1 MSPKSKS
8 KLRKKK
14 TPSPSLDT
22 TGQFIAISRT
32 MQEQLKI
39 LIEQTGIDPA
49 DIPGRIEDILNGG
62 QSIIQEK
69 LAGKPES
76 I

>member
-1 MSPKSKS
+1 MSKS
-8 KLRKKK
+8 KKTK
-14 TPSPSLDT
+14 TPLPTGLDT
-22 TGQFIAISRT
+22 TGQFLAITKT

-49 DIPGRIEDILNGG
+49 DIPARIEDILSGG
-62 QSIIQEK
+62 QNIIREK
-69 LAGKPES
+69 LAEKPKS